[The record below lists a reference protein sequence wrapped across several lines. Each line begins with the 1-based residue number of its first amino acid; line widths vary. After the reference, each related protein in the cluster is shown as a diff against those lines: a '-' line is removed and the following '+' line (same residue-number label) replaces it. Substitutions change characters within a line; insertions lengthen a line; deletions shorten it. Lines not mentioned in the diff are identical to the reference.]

1 MSVLLEGVSLAPGEE
16 NYLEIVDV
24 IDPANCLFHEG
35 LIAHFVRDC
44 R

>member
-1 MSVLLEGVSLAPGEE
+1 M
-16 NYLEIVDV
+16 EIVDV